1 MTVSSPIVQMLW
13 SGFQELSARQA
24 KSQEKQRQ
32 YEQMSDKQKAVE
44 DEKLRNRK
52 RKMMSREELI
62 QTLPHYAAVIWSRR
76 HPLPVSIEQLA
87 QSLDNPDE
95 GMAKKISWLEEIHS
109 SIKGLE
115 QLTDDQWAWNVMN
128 EADRSTWP
136 ADQQKVYYFF
146 DIVGTHP
153 GTFEGPLPPE
163 QLAAERAA
171 QGLTEDI
178 FGEDFTGGASFGGA
192 SGFLDIFDVSH
203 WAPRP
208 LA

>member
-24 KSQEKQRQ
+24 KSQKKQRQ

-52 RKMMSREELI
+52 RKKMSREELI

-76 HPLPVSIEQLA
+76 HPLPASIEQLA

-95 GMAKKISWLEEIHS
+95 GMAKKISWLEEIHR

-115 QLTDDQWAWNVMN
+115 QLTDEQWVWNIMD

-136 ADQQKVYYFF
+136 QDGQKVYYFF
-146 DIVGTHP
+146 DVVGTHP
-153 GTFEGPLPPE
+153 GTFEGPRPTADPYSPKKG
-163 QLAAERAA
+163 
-171 QGLTEDI
+171 QGSDEDL
-178 FGEDFTGGASFGGA
+178 FGEEFTGGACFGGA
-192 SGFLDIFDVSH
+192 SGFLDVYDVSH

-208 LA
+208 LG